1 MLEEPKHGVF
11 DPTGVPEPRQRDNL
25 RCVRS
30 RRYSLIAKHGG
41 QLLLRLRPTPGSV
54 IAADIEVPYEL
65 HVVRFNS
72 HDDLKTFSED
82 PDRQRIL
89 HLKTE
94 AVRSSILVTGTA
106 P

>member
-1 MLEEPKHGVF
+1 MVYLTQLVYLNPGKETTF
-11 DPTGVPEPRQRDNL
+11 DAFEDVAIP
-25 RCVRS
+25 
-30 RRYSLIAKHGG
+30 LIAKHGG

-72 HDDLKTFSED
+72 HDDLKAFSED